1 MDRIDLVAF
10 DADDTLWRSQ
20 EYFDDAQAQFET
32 IMAPYID
39 LDRSDVSARL
49 YATESRNIALFGY
62 GAKGMTLSMI
72 ETAITL
78 SNERITASDLRH
90 IVQLGKALLEHPVEL
105 LPGIAEAVRAVA
117 SRYRI
122 ILITKGDL
130 FHQEAKVARSGLAD
144 LFTRI
149 EIVSEKDSKTYA
161 RVLGECEVDAE
172 HFVMVGNS
180 MRSDIEPVVA
190 LGGRGIYMPY
200 HSTWAHE
207 TMTTQACD
215 PRRII
220 EVVQPSEIP
229 GALHDLE
236 TFTS

>member
-1 MDRIDLVAF
+1 MARIDLVAF

-20 EYFDDAQAQFET
+20 EYFDDAQTKFET

-78 SNERITASDLRH
+78 SNERITAGDLHR
-90 IVQLGKALLEHPVEL
+90 IVQLGKALLEHPVDL
-105 LPGIAEAVRAVA
+105 LPGIREAVEAVA

-130 FHQEAKVARSGLAD
+130 FHQEAKVTQSGMAD
-144 LFTRI
+144 IFTRI
-149 EIVSEKDSKTYA
+149 EIVSEKDRKTYT
-161 RVLGECEVDAE
+161 RVLCECEVEASE
-172 HFVMVGNS
+172 FVMIGNS

-207 TMTTQACD
+207 TVTTQTCD
-215 PRRII
+215 PNRVI

-229 GALHDLE
+229 TALEQLKQRN
-236 TFTS
+236 S